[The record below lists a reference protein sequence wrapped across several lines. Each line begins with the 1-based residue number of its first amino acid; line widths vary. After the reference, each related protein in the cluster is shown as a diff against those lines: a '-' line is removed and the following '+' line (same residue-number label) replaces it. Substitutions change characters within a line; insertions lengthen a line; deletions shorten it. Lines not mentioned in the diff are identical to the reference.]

1 MGGGGV
7 VGFGLVC
14 QVGPS
19 LGSERGVFGP
29 VGGPIFMQTF
39 ALTLFRTVGSAVLY
53 QNAIFAGFFDSLI
66 DHEQLSGCCALP
78 NVHVPVLLQAAT
90 GQKWLNSVSA
100 KVCMKVCISPGSK
113 KPVFLPGD
121 IHT

>member
-39 ALTLFRTVGSAVLY
+39 ALTLFRGLGVVALY
-53 QNAIFAGFFDSLI
+53 QTAVFAGIFGGLV
-66 DHEQLSGCCALP
+66 DHE
-78 NVHVPVLLQAAT
+78 
-90 GQKWLNSVSA
+90 
-100 KVCMKVCISPGSK
+100 
-113 KPVFLPGD
+113 
-121 IHT
+121 